1 MMDTLSRLLKETFI
15 GFRSSPLLSI
25 LSILTLTF
33 TLFLLG
39 LFFLFHVNLNQVI
52 VEMDKR
58 VQLVIYLR
66 DDVSR
71 DEVEK
76 IRIDLFR
83 REEVKS
89 ARYVSK
95 EDALNRFREE
105 LGEESFLLEGL
116 SVNPLPASIE
126 VDFKEGYIDDE
137 IIRSLARVTED
148 HESVESVDFGGMW
161 LGKLQLIRTLITI
174 VGSVGGAVL
183 LAVAIVI
190 IGSAIRMTVFSR
202 KTELLVMKIVGSA
215 DWTIEGPFL
224 IEGLIKGAVGGAV
237 AAALSYGVYYLVD
250 SRLIDLVPFPSL
262 YGFAVILVGILLGT
276 GGTYLS
282 VKGQLRK
289 LW

>member
-1 MMDTLSRLLKETFI
+1 MMDILSRLLRETFI
-15 GFRSSPLLSI
+15 GFRSSPLLST

-39 LFFLFHVNLNQVI
+39 LFYLFHVNLNQVI
-52 VEMDKR
+52 VEMDRR

-76 IRIDLFR
+76 IRIDLFQ
-83 REEVKS
+83 REEVRS
-89 ARYVSK
+89 AKYISK

-126 VDFKEGYIDDE
+126 VDFKEGYFDDE
-137 IIRSLARVTED
+137 IILSLAKVTEGHD
-148 HESVESVDFGGMW
+148 SVESVDSGGMW
-161 LGKLQLIRTLITI
+161 LGKLQLVRTLITI
-174 VGSVGGAVL
+174 VGSVGGTVL
-183 LAVAIVI
+183 LVVAMVI

-224 IEGLIKGAVGGAV
+224 IEGLIKGAVGGVVAV
-237 AAALSYGVYYLVD
+237 VLSYGVYYIVD
-250 SRLIDLVPFPSL
+250 SRLIGLIPFPSL
-262 YGFAVILVGILLGT
+262 YGFVVILIGILLST